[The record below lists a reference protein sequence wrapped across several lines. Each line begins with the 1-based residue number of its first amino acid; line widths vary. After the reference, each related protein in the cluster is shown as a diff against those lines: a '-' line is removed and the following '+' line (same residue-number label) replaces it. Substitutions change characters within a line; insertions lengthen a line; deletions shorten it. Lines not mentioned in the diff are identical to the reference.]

1 MSESLE
7 GGANDTLDPVKAE
20 LGAEQSMRIGRL
32 VGDEL
37 PPAQSRTGSGTSS
50 FSLCLSLTP
59 AG

>member
-1 MSESLE
+1 MIRWI
-7 GGANDTLDPVKAE
+7 PVKAE

-37 PPAQSRTGSGTSS
+37 PPAQSRTWLWNLSS
-50 FSLCLSLTP
+50 FFLCLSLTP